1 MHPLGRNKIFVR
13 IENLADRFDV
23 SREGETPI
31 KYVNLMKFAKN
42 FWQQANAGVKQNM
55 TITFEERAI
64 TDFGAQ
70 ADLQKEVGQREK
82 WIGIGDE
89 LINAT
94 TLLQQPQDISNT
106 ALAFEPQRIRSFI
119 ISYKKTMTPQDVK
132 ESEAATAKAKEDA
145 SKVVN
150 LGKNGQ
156 TNIDRITTKID
167 KQKIKLDQTVEG
179 HSFVQSQ
186 LDQLDQF
193 QQMPS
198 QEFEL
203 VRITN

>member
-1 MHPLGRNKIFVR
+1 M
-13 IENLADRFDV
+13 
-23 SREGETPI
+23 
-31 KYVNLMKFAKN
+31 
-42 FWQQANAGVKQNM
+42 
-55 TITFEERAI
+55 
-64 TDFGAQ
+64 
-70 ADLQKEVGQREK
+70 
-82 WIGIGDE
+82 
-89 LINAT
+89 
-94 TLLQQPQDISNT
+94 
-106 ALAFEPQRIRSFI
+106 
-119 ISYKKTMTPQDVK
+119 
-132 ESEAATAKAKEDA
+132 
-145 SKVVN
+145 N

-186 LDQLDQF
+186 LDLLDQF